1 MSNALI
7 AYNNEL
13 LNNNWTYTVD
23 GWATYTGTVTYLT
36 TLSLA
41 QRWVTAGLSTSE
53 MRIGTITFAGN
64 PTIAMLVLANH
75 NLTLAAT
82 VRIMASN
89 LADFS
94 VMVYDS
100 GAVSAFAAGVTAASR
115 TGMRWN
121 FAHKLSTPTSATYW
135 RIEISDGSNP
145 AGYLAAGRL
154 AAFTSVFQP
163 TVNMSA
169 GAGIGWTDTSD
180 VQVALSGAEW
190 FVDREPYRSARFR
203 LAYLT
208 TDEMLR
214 GAFDLQRVAA
224 GARREIWFQYD
235 PDDGE
240 HSVRRSMFGRLR
252 QISAI
257 EEPYAN
263 GLETGLEVKEL
274 L

>member
-13 LNNNWTYTVD
+13 LNNNWTYIGD
-23 GWATYTGTVTYLT
+23 GWATFAGTSSYLT
-36 TLSLA
+36 TLNLA
-41 QRWVTAGLSTSE
+41 QRWVTAGLTTAD

-100 GAVSAFAAGVTAASR
+100 GAVNAFAAGVTAASR

-135 RIEISDGSNP
+135 RIEFSDGSNP

-252 QISAI
+252 QLSAI